1 MLAHRCATL
10 AQSMQVRRK
19 PRSQMGAVT
28 SRLRA
33 DIARL
38 ESERQELLLQL
49 EHLQAELHSL
59 AEPTAD
65 EADADAYEREK
76 TWALITRLHHK
87 LESIQHALQ
96 LAQNGAY
103 GICQSCHGQI
113 DPARLEILPQ
123 ATLCLKCQ
131 QEFER
136 QNRRTRQ

>member
-1 MLAHRCATL
+1 MLAHRCAALT
-10 AQSMQVRRK
+10 QTMHRRRK
-19 PRSQMGAVT
+19 PQSQMGAVT
-28 SRLRA
+28 ARLRT

-38 ESERQELLLQL
+38 ESERQELLLEL
-49 EHLQAELHSL
+49 EHLQAELHNL

-76 TWALITRLHHK
+76 TWALITGLHHK
-87 LESIQHALQ
+87 LESVEHALQ
-96 LAQNGAY
+96 LAQSGAY
-103 GICQSCHGQI
+103 GICQSCHGTI

-136 QNRRTRQ
+136 QNRRARQ